1 MEVYRHKFSKQ
12 FQEKIEEFSGQ
23 HKYDNLK
30 TLKEKFKEWV
40 TENQLFIMN
49 EERMLRNNGYDGNI
63 EDKIFK
69 SSRYYFMKKSN
80 EKKEVKKR
88 KKYTSKN
95 NNLLKEIKSHISKT
109 VFTKPSEAYD
119 DFVTKYEEL
128 LNNAI
133 KELISTNEYD
143 KKEAQTKI
151 KKIYKNKFYIHQ
163 KSFMKYNNNL

>member
-1 MEVYRHKFSKQ
+1 MQVYRYKFSKS

-23 HKYDNLK
+23 HKYDDYK

-40 TENQLFIMN
+40 DENKLNIME
-49 EERMLRNNGYDGNI
+49 EERKLRNNGYDGNI

-80 EKKEVKKR
+80 ERKEVKKR

-95 NNLLKEIKSHISKT
+95 NKLLEEIKMHISKT
-109 VFTKPSEAYD
+109 KFTKPSEAYD

-128 LNNAI
+128 LNNVI

-143 KKEAQTKI
+143 KKEAQSKL
-151 KKIYKNKFYIHQ
+151 KKIYKNKFYVHQ
-163 KSFMKYNNNL
+163 KS